1 MTKIRDQSVL
11 HALTRV
17 FIADF
22 EPRLERHLRL
32 YGPDAYPVYKVVFS
46 IPFSD
51 PVDEYEALRNI
62 IETAAAELNIQL
74 QRLSEEVVSP
84 SGKAKFSRCPRIR
97 KTYRSLVKRAKH
109 THMQSA
115 TKKIQYNQA
124 MRLGGF
130 AFRADAPFEAIDLV
144 VDKEDDTPPLP
155 KPTQYPPTTSSPMPS
170 LAFRTWDEGSGTLF
184 CEEEGFRAGAVGI
197 WNGHIPPF
205 RLEDPEG
212 KRMILVT
219 CNSHFGQDKIP
230 SYWISV
236 FTSLLET
243 LVKAAS
249 MKRPRIA
256 IIDLHHP
263 SMQVPDKM
271 LPAAKVMRELKSSG
285 QSKHPSH

>member
-1 MTKIRDQSVL
+1 MR
-11 HALTRV
+11 
-17 FIADF
+17 
-22 EPRLERHLRL
+22 
-32 YGPDAYPVYKVVFS
+32 
-46 IPFSD
+46 
-51 PVDEYEALRNI
+51 
-62 IETAAAELNIQL
+62 IQGA
-74 QRLSEEVVSP
+74 
-84 SGKAKFSRCPRIR
+84 SGKQ
-97 KTYRSLVKRAKH
+97 RSTNTRPHRGLAVCVNE
-109 THMQSA
+109 T
-115 TKKIQYNQA
+115 TEVEDI
-124 MRLGGF
+124 
-130 AFRADAPFEAIDLV
+130 I
-144 VDKEDDTPPLP
+144 VDKEDDTPPPLP
-155 KPTQYPPTTSSPMPS
+155 KPAQYLPNSSSSTPS
-170 LAFRTWDEGSGTLF
+170 LAFRTWDEGSGTTF
-184 CEEEGFRAGAVGI
+184 SKAEGFQAGAVGI